1 MTRIR
6 FSQVAQVP
14 DHAGLSRLGSLQTGS
29 YPDSGED
36 GPHVVDS
43 KPV

>member
-6 FSQVAQVP
+6 FSQVARFRIMPGCLQ
-14 DHAGLSRLGSLQTGS
+14 AGSCPGT
-29 YPDSGED
+29 GED
-36 GPHVVDS
+36 GPHVVGS